1 MTKKTLV
8 VALIVVIIIL
18 IGSWAI
24 FTNKKTEL
32 ITYKNSTL
40 NFSFDYPSN
49 LGIIV
54 NNGESE
60 SILNINFSKDSKTP
74 TGLHRTTIITF
85 NDKMI
90 EDGNK
95 SIQTDMDNGVDVGE
109 ARPLS
114 WSLATKDLLISK
126 GVGYDCISDFKYLQ
140 KANNETCEIVD
151 INGIR
156 AFKIISWGG
165 FASETSVLKYRFY
178 VNGTWFEFTKSFN
191 DSDKN
196 HRSAYGPG
204 VLNSIL
210 QGKTSNDAI
219 KKEVDDFN
227 KIISTLKF
235 N

>member
-1 MTKKTLV
+1 MTKKTSI
-8 VALIVVIIIL
+8 VALIVIVVAL

-24 FTNKKTEL
+24 LVNKKTDL
-32 ITYKNSTL
+32 ITYKNTAL

-49 LGIIV
+49 LGIVV
-54 NNGESE
+54 NSGESE
-60 SILNINFSKDSKTP
+60 SVLNINFSKDSKTP
-74 TGLHRTTIITF
+74 TGLYRTTIITF
-85 NDKMI
+85 NDKMV

-95 SIQTDMDNGVDVGE
+95 VIQTDMDNGVDVGE

-126 GVGYDCISDFKYLQ
+126 EVGYDCISNFKYLQ
-140 KANNETCEIVD
+140 KANNEVCEIID
-151 INGIR
+151 INGIK
-156 AFKIISWGG
+156 AFKIVSWGG
-165 FASETSVLKYRFY
+165 SQSETSVLKYRFY

-196 HRSAYGPG
+196 HRSVYGPG

-210 QGKTSNDAI
+210 QGKTSNNAI